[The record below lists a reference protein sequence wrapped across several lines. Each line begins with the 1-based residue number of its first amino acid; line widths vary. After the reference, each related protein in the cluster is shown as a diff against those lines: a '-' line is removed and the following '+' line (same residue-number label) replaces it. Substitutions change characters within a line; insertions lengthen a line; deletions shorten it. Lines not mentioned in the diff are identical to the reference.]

1 MFKIITPTI
10 AAGPSKALAHGRR
23 LGKVVIVTFGGLSV
37 KLEEGPGSNAWR
49 LSEGLVRANGAV

>member
-49 LSEGLVRANGAV
+49 LAEGLAGTRAAV